1 LQLITYIC
9 IKTYI
14 YDLRRTLHNDQKK
27 EKMSQSDM
35 GKLLDIDGD
44 AYGRYERNEVKP
56 SVEMATK
63 IANALGVSLDYLVGK
78 TDLELDAGT
87 IRRIE
92 EVSKM
97 SDEDKKH
104 MYAFLDAFITKTRLQ
119 GFAL

>member
-1 LQLITYIC
+1 
-9 IKTYI
+9 
-14 YDLRRTLHNDQKK
+14 
-27 EKMSQSDM
+27 MSKSDM
-35 GKLLDIDGD
+35 VKLLDIDGD

-104 MYAFLDAFITKTRLQ
+104 VYAFLDAFIARTRLQ

>member
-1 LQLITYIC
+1 MTFGERCTMI
-9 IKTYI
+9 
-14 YDLRRTLHNDQKK
+14 RKK
-27 EKMSQSDM
+27 KKMSQSDM

-104 MYAFLDAFITKTRLQ
+104 VYAFLDAFIARTRLQ
-119 GFAL
+119 GLAL